1 MAEMLPTPSSWQ
13 MAEMHARIFK
23 NQLYSGKLE
32 QEQKEKKEKLY
43 TYASWE
49 GGFWIEWK
57 NGDQLDTLAKLT
69 RLEIM
74 NVFCFVMT
82 TLRFSPCY

>member
-1 MAEMLPTPSSWQ
+1 

-43 TYASWE
+43 TYAS
-49 GGFWIEWK
+49 
-57 NGDQLDTLAKLT
+57 
-69 RLEIM
+69 
-74 NVFCFVMT
+74 
-82 TLRFSPCY
+82 